1 VNRFRLATVLVAIGI
16 VWGSTIP
23 LTKIAVSTGHQPL
36 GLIFW
41 QMFFAT
47 IVLSAIIIARR
58 TKQNLDRS
66 VLIYFLAIGL
76 LGTIIPNSFSY
87 LAASHLPAGVMGIV
101 IASVPMFALA
111 IALGLRIERPSFRRS
126 AGVVFGAVAV
136 VLLVAPEAS
145 LPDPG
150 KAVFVLVALV
160 APFCYGA
167 EGNYIAAKAP
177 AGVDPMVT
185 LLGASAIGCLISWP
199 LALGTGGWVDLFAPW
214 SAPEWALLLS
224 SGCHVIAYTSY
235 IWLVGKAGP
244 VFASQVA
251 YVVTVS
257 AVFLSSLILS
267 ETYSGWIWSALALML
282 AGLALVQP
290 RKPKNPG
297 QRPISSTESISQ

>member
-1 VNRFRLATVLVAIGI
+1 MNRFRMATVLVAIGI
-16 VWGSTIP
+16 VWGSTVP
-23 LTKIAVSTGHQPL
+23 LTKVAVSTGHQPL

-41 QMFFAT
+41 QMFIAT
-47 IVLSAIIIARR
+47 VVLSAITMARR
-58 TKQNLDRS
+58 ITIDLNRTTLFF
-66 VLIYFLAIGL
+66 FLVIGL

-101 IASVPMFALA
+101 IAAVPMFALV

-126 AGVVFGAVAV
+126 IGVLLGAAAV
-136 VLLVAPEAS
+136 VLLVAPDTS

-167 EGNYIAAKAP
+167 EGNYIAVRAP
-177 AGVDPMVT
+177 VGVDPIVT
-185 LLGASAIGCLISWP
+185 LLGASALGCLISWP
-199 LALGTGGWVDLFAPW
+199 LAVGTGGWVNLFAPW

-224 SGCHVIAYTSY
+224 SGCHVVAYTSY

-257 AVFLSSLILS
+257 AVFLSSLVLN
-267 ETYSGWIWSALALML
+267 ETYSGWVWSAMALML

-297 QRPISSTESISQ
+297 LRGLGVW

>member
-1 VNRFRLATVLVAIGI
+1 MATVLVATGI

-23 LTKIAVSTGHQPL
+23 LTKVAVSTGHQPL

-41 QMFFAT
+41 QMFIAT
-47 IVLSAIIIARR
+47 VVLSAITMARR
-58 TKQNLDRS
+58 ITLDLNRTT
-66 VLIYFLAIGL
+66 LFFFLVIGL

-101 IASVPMFALA
+101 IAAVPMFALA

-126 AGVVFGAVAV
+126 IGVLLGAAAV
-136 VLLVAPEAS
+136 VLLVAPDTS

-167 EGNYIAAKAP
+167 EGNYIAVRAP
-177 AGVDPMVT
+177 VGVDPIVT
-185 LLGASAIGCLISWP
+185 LLGASALGCLISWP
-199 LALGTGGWVDLFAPW
+199 LAVGTGGWVNLFAPW

-224 SGCHVIAYTSY
+224 SGCHVVAYTSY

-257 AVFLSSLILS
+257 AVFLSSLVLN
-267 ETYSGWIWSALALML
+267 ETYSGWVWSAMALML

-297 QRPISSTESISQ
+297 LRGLGVW